1 MASSAHQLAR
11 AATISGR
18 SCSCARRVFFAWQ
31 SQLPQCPAHGRAAH
45 LHPGP
50 LGQLGCVLGQGQI
63 VALCYQV
70 LELVQRYRIQ
80 LWGWATGMRLGSAAS
95 LGPPLL
101 LPAIERGLTHL
112 EQRRN
117 LGPAQLAA
125 LADP

>member
-1 MASSAHQLAR
+1 MRGSPSFRSARHTVEPLTC
-11 AATISGR
+11 TIGAELSN
-18 SCSCARRVFFAWQ
+18 VN
-31 SQLPQCPAHGRAAH
+31 
-45 LHPGP
+45 
-50 LGQLGCVLGQGQI
+50 LG
-63 VALCYQV
+63 YQV
-70 LELVQRYRIQ
+70 LELVQRDRIQ

-117 LGPAQLAA
+117 LGPAHLAA